1 VLIGGARNKAPV
13 ALRLAIFIMLLLRA
27 VDFSG
32 AIMHNFRP
40 LPPDE
45 IQIAADLINGINGA
59 LLLLTAVGMMYRVS
73 IWRIIAAWGIGSGC
87 GYSLAEVV
95 AMYWPLGSNAW
106 DWALG
111 EELIVLAI
119 SGFLLWAVT
128 NRSVQLYFRGTSELV
143 AARFE
148 RLKSAALA
156 IPSQP

>member
-1 VLIGGARNKAPV
+1 
-13 ALRLAIFIMLLLRA
+13 
-27 VDFSG
+27 
-32 AIMHNFRP
+32 MHNFRP

-45 IQIAADLINGINGA
+45 IQIATDLINGINGA

-87 GYSLAEVV
+87 GYSLAGVV
-95 AMYWPLGSNAW
+95 AIYWPLGSNAW

-111 EELIVLAI
+111 EELIFLAI

-148 RLKSAALA
+148 RLKSAAEA
-156 IPSQP
+156 ITSQP